1 MGYSGFNNY
10 NSYGGY
16 GKGFGGG
23 PQFSERDLMKQE
35 LLNKTRIC
43 RHWQVGMEREPY
55 LTADECMQKYCPHK
69 DRCFFAHGEHELRVL
84 PARGQGLASSGMMPG
99 QPQGG
104 GPLTLE
110 QRAMVTQQETV
121 CLCLKPYSKV
131 NLWPICSIAD
141 LNPQAAARLG
151 ASKGIPP
158 RHVVRPGEASGPPG
172 P

>member
-1 MGYSGFNNY
+1 
-10 NSYGGY
+10 
-16 GKGFGGG
+16 
-23 PQFSERDLMKQE
+23 MKQE

-104 GPLTLE
+104 AVDVGATSDGDAAGDCMFMP
-110 QRAMVTQQETV
+110 QAVQQGQ
-121 CLCLKPYSKV
+121 SM
-131 NLWPICSIAD
+131 AD
-141 LNPQAAARLG
+141 LLDCGSQPAGGRSAG
-151 ASKGIPP
+151 CFKGDPTAS
-158 RHVVRPGEASGPPG
+158 RRTSR
-172 P
+172 